1 MKFERDQ
8 RNLLGVFDL
17 MSVNLDDEEIG
28 ENVQFLVY
36 RDFITIDEIGLLIPF
51 SKIKT
56 IDEVSRS
63 KELIL
68 RIDYKEGENL
78 KSLRIKGKND
88 GSPDSLEYC
97 EIMVERGIMSSHIPL
112 KNKDKACY
120 GVLGY

>member
-1 MKFERDQ
+1 MSFERDQ
-8 RNLLGVFDL
+8 RNLLGIFDL
-17 MSVNLDDEEIG
+17 LSANIDGQEIG
-28 ENVQFLVY
+28 DVQLLVY
-36 RDFITIDEIGLLIPF
+36 RDFVTIDEIDLIIPF
-51 SKIKT
+51 SKMKMIN
-56 IDEVSRS
+56 EVSRS

-68 RIDYKEGENL
+68 QIDYKDRNDL